1 MVQEII
7 KFLFY
12 SGLIVIISKY
22 ILATS
27 IRKLAINLNIKSK
40 IVGDISGA
48 ATSVPELLTITT
60 SSLRGLYGASL
71 FNILSSNIINL
82 IQYLVTIFFNKNT
95 KKLKNKA
102 IKIDI
107 ILVVITIIIPI
118 ILLKTNIELNLT
130 IVPLLLI
137 LYFLFVFLNNHA
149 HKMYLN
155 FDKNSNGNDENIKK
169 NKNIKIII
177 FNIILLTGSG
187 ILLYF
192 IGELLGDTLENLC
205 NYFNI
210 SQTIIGIF
218 LGVITSIPEFI
229 TFFEAQKYHK
239 REQNDMFG
247 VVEATNNL
255 FTSNILNL
263 FIIQGI
269 GILIIGK

>member
-1 MVQEII
+1 MLQEII

-27 IRKLAINLNIKSK
+27 IRRLANYLKIKSK

-48 ATSVPELLTITT
+48 VTSVPELLTITT

-82 IQYLVTIFFNKNT
+82 IQYIVTVIFNKNI

-107 ILVVITIIIPI
+107 ILVIITILIPI
-118 ILLKTNIELNLT
+118 FLLKLNIELNLS

-137 LYFLFVFLNNHA
+137 SYLLFVFLNNNT
-149 HKMYLN
+149 HKLYLN
-155 FDKNSNGNDENIKK
+155 NELEENEDKIKNRDINIKK
-169 NKNIKIII
+169 LVVDI
-177 FNIILLTGSG
+177 FLLISSG
-187 ILLYF
+187 VILYF
-192 IGELLGDTLENLC
+192 IGELLGNSLENLC
-205 NYFNI
+205 N
-210 SQTIIGIF
+210 IF
-218 LGVITSIPEFI
+218 YIPEWILGVLLGVITSIPEFI

-239 REQNDMFG
+239 KGENEMYG
-247 VVEATNNL
+247 VIEATNNL
-255 FTSNILNL
+255 FTSNVLNL
-263 FIIQGI
+263 FVIQTI

>member
-1 MVQEII
+1 MLEEII

-22 ILATS
+22 VLATS
-27 IRKLAINLNIKSK
+27 IRRLANNLKIKSK

-60 SSLRGLYGASL
+60 SSLRGLFAASL

-82 IQYLVTIFFNKNT
+82 VQYLVTIILNK
-95 KKLKNKA
+95 KIQKLKNKA

-107 ILVVITIIIPI
+107 ILVLITIIIPI
-118 ILLKTNIELNLT
+118 ILIKANIELNLS

-137 LYFLFVFLNNHA
+137 SYFLFVVLNNNT
-149 HKMYLN
+149 HKLYLEN
-155 FDKNSNGNDENIKK
+155 DLEENKNQENKINIKK
-169 NKNIKIII
+169 VIINI
-177 FNIILLTGSG
+177 FLLFFSGVILYL
-187 ILLYF
+187 
-192 IGELLGDTLENLC
+192 IGELLGNSLENLC
-205 NYFNI
+205 KIFNI
-210 SQTIIGIF
+210 SEWILGVL

-239 REQNDMFG
+239 KEENEMSG
-247 VVEATNNL
+247 VIEATNNL

-263 FIIQGI
+263 FVIQAI